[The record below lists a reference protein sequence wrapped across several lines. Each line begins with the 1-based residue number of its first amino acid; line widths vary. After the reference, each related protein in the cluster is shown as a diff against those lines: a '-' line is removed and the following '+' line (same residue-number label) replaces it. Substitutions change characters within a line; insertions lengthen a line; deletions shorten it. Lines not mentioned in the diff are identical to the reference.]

1 MRKTVAVSVAIV
13 LVLGA
18 CTKSKPVASR
28 SPRPTPTA
36 AQSSAAASASPSTS
50 PTPSVSP
57 SPEKLPLS
65 EARVEGKFFGNNTG
79 LDYTFVPKCKT
90 GACAVW
96 GTTKK
101 SKTNF
106 SLKGGL
112 YSGGGTIHEDCSAGG
127 LSTDMAVKL
136 KVSFRAKKAEWI
148 DGVWR
153 ATALSVRSSVDSPG
167 AKASET
173 SGGWIHTVTC
183 DPYHKD
189 FNGSS
194 FLKGH

>member
-1 MRKTVAVSVAIV
+1 MKKAVAASVVTILLLA
-13 LVLGA
+13 A
-18 CTKSKPVASR
+18 CTKSKPVASQ
-28 SPRPTPTA
+28 SPPPSPTA
-36 AQSSAAASASPSTS
+36 TQSSASASLAPSVS
-50 PTPSVSP
+50 PTPSASP

-65 EARVEGKFFGNNTG
+65 EARVEGKFLGSGTG
-79 LDYTFVPKCKT
+79 TDYTFVPKCKK
-90 GACAVW
+90 GACSVW

-112 YSGGGTIHEDCSAGG
+112 YSGGGTIHDDCSAGG
-127 LSTDMAVKL
+127 LSTDLTVKV

-148 DGVWR
+148 DGEWR
-153 ATALSVRSSVDSPG
+153 ATVLSVKSSVDSPG
-167 AKASET
+167 AKKSVT
-173 SGGWIHTVTC
+173 SGGMIRTVTC